1 MEHLVTF
8 AVAMLTITNPV
19 GALAIFAGMTADRS
33 DSEKKQSAYKAAFAV
48 AIILLIVTWAGK
60 YVLEMFG
67 ITPPGLEVAGG
78 VIIALMGLSM
88 LHSKTS
94 EMSQNKAEGEAA
106 KASPSI
112 AVVPMAMPIIAGP
125 GGITTV
131 ILATHKFPSIEDKLL
146 VSAICAGVAAIIWL
160 CLYFAA
166 PISRLLGV
174 AGMNIVMRIM
184 GIVLTVIAFQ
194 MLAAGLKK
202 LLPGLA

>member
-8 AVAMLTITNPV
+8 AVAMLTITNPI

-33 DSEKKQSAYKAAFAV
+33 ESEKKQTAYKAAFAV
-48 AIILLIVTWAGK
+48 AIILLLVTWAGK
-60 YVLEMFG
+60 YLLEMFG
-67 ITPPGLEVAGG
+67 ITPSGLEVAGG

-94 EMSQNKAEGEAA
+94 EMSHSKGEGEEAQT
-106 KASPSI
+106 KPSI

-131 ILATHKFPSIEDKLL
+131 ILATHKFPSIEAKLL
-146 VSAICAGVAAIIWL
+146 VSATCVAVAAITWL

-166 PISRLLGV
+166 PISRMLGV
-174 AGMNIVMRIM
+174 AGMNIVTRIM
-184 GIVLTVIAFQ
+184 GIVLTAIAFQ

-202 LLPGLA
+202 LLPGLT